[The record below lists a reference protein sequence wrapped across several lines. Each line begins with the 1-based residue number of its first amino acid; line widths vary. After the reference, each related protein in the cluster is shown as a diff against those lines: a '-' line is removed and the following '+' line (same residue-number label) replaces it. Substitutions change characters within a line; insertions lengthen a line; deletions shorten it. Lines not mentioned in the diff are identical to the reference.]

1 MKINFYLLFIR
12 RCLVAASVLFF
23 SVTFSLVADPVFA
36 QQSTSKSMS
45 FSNCLKVIRNT
56 SQQLGIAPRNI
67 VETNDL
73 RMVKFVTSNGEVL
86 VTCSRPDRKMV
97 LTISK

>member
-1 MKINFYLLFIR
+1 MQEANRLSDVFMNYDQGVKYL
-12 RCLVAASVLFF
+12 VE
-23 SVTFSLVADPVFA
+23 TDPVFA

-86 VTCSRPDRKMV
+86 VTCSRPDQKMV

>member
-1 MKINFYLLFIR
+1 VQEANRLSDVFMNYDQGVKYL
-12 RCLVAASVLFF
+12 VE
-23 SVTFSLVADPVFA
+23 TDPVFA

>member
-1 MKINFYLLFIR
+1 MQEANRLSDVFMNYDQGVKYL
-12 RCLVAASVLFF
+12 VE
-23 SVTFSLVADPVFA
+23 TDPVFA

>member
-1 MKINFYLLFIR
+1 MKTNCNLIFMK
-12 RCLVAASVLFF
+12 RCLVAPSVLFF
-23 SVTFSLVADPVFA
+23 SVTVSLIADPVFA

-45 FSNCLKVIRNT
+45 FSNCLKVIRDT
-56 SQQLGIAPRNI
+56 SQQLGIAPRNN

-73 RMVKFVTSNGEVL
+73 RMVKFVTSNGDVL

>member
-1 MKINFYLLFIR
+1 MIRKSTLRFMKRSINASFFLLSA
-12 RCLVAASVLFF
+12 VFF
-23 SVTFSLVADPVFA
+23 NAVSSQTLA
-36 QQSTSKSMS
+36 QESTSQVMS
-45 FSNCLKVIRNT
+45 FSDCLKVIRNT

-73 RMVKFVTSNGEVL
+73 RMVKFVTSDGHVL

>member
-1 MKINFYLLFIR
+1 MQEANRLSDVFMNYDQGVKYL
-12 RCLVAASVLFF
+12 VE
-23 SVTFSLVADPVFA
+23 TDPVFA

-73 RMVKFVTSNGEVL
+73 GMVKFVTSNGEVL